1 MLFIG
6 EQSMKTLALI
16 TIIAFLIAGGPVLAD
31 DLPQQVLIVL
41 TNTAQV
47 PDSERP
53 TGVWASEYTDPYEVF
68 TNAGF
73 EVHVASPKG
82 GRSPV
87 DPRSGSDAKV
97 HRIPSAW
104 QKMQQ
109 TIPLADINARD
120 YAAIFL
126 AGGHGTMWDFPN
138 EPNLVRVVSDAIA
151 LNRPVGAVCHGPA
164 GLIGA
169 TTTDGRPL
177 LAGRR
182 VNSFT
187 NAEERAAGM
196 TDVVPFLLEDR
207 LRELGG
213 EFASGG
219 VFQRFM
225 VEDRGLITGQNPASA
240 DAVAT
245 RIVEMVQRNGKP

>member
-1 MLFIG
+1 MNIFTYI
-6 EQSMKTLALI
+6 MIVAI
-16 TIIAFLIAGGPVLAD
+16 LIAGGPVLAD
-31 DLPQQVLIVL
+31 DLPERILIVL

-47 PDSERP
+47 PGSERP

-68 TNAGF
+68 TNAGL

-82 GRSPV
+82 GRSPI
-87 DPRSGSDAKV
+87 DPRSGSDATV
-97 HRIPSAW
+97 QRIPSAW
-104 QKMQQ
+104 QKMQN
-109 TIPLADINARD
+109 TKTLADIDARD

-177 LAGRR
+177 LAGRK
-182 VNSFT
+182 VNGFT

-196 TDVVPFLLEDR
+196 TNVVPFLLEDR
-207 LRELGG
+207 LRDLGA
-213 EFASGG
+213 EFTAGG

-240 DAVAT
+240 DAVAA
-245 RIVEMVQRNGKP
+245 RIVEMVQHTGKP